1 MSSLVRMF
9 ELISAHFGR
18 HLFDLA
24 ATGRTFVQAAFWTQ
38 RRPRLAAF
46 LAEDNFA
53 TFAAEGYIP
62 AAVDRCAAAQGR
74 SFMQAADGACR
85 DSLFAALFAP
95 LLFAAQTTQRDL
107 GIGIV
112 CVRDPERFLTA
123 TRKSGQPC
131 CQTQQQHA

>member
-1 MSSLVRMF
+1 MF
-9 ELISAHFGR
+9 ELIAAHFGR

-24 ATGRTFVQAAFWTQ
+24 AAGRTFVQAAFWTQ
-38 RRPRLAAF
+38 RRPGLAAF
-46 LAEDNFA
+46 LAEDDFA

-62 AAVDRCAAAQGR
+62 AAVNRRAAAQNR
-74 SFMQAADGACR
+74 SLMQTADGACR
-85 DSLFAALFAP
+85 DSLFAALFAA

-107 GIGIV
+107 GFGIV

-123 TRKSGQPC
+123 ARKSKQPC